1 MRLTQEAKAWRRDTR
16 AMPVLEP
23 LEFLQAHGRD
33 FPAWDL
39 AESLR
44 YTRSLTRAH
53 YENFSVASR
62 LVPKRLRQDYCNVY
76 AYCRWADDLGDE
88 TGDPQ
93 LSLDLLQWWRAQLDA
108 MERGEAHHPVFV
120 GLKET
125 AERHDLPRQDFEDL
139 LRAFEQDQ
147 NKLRYASYDELLE
160 YCRYSA
166 NPVGR
171 LVLRLNGYRDPEL
184 FGLSDSIC
192 TALQLA
198 NHWQDVARD
207 WDIGRVYMPED
218 VMAAHGTGREG
229 LAEDMARGHASP
241 QYRETVRDLTDRADR
256 LFTAGLPLADRLSG
270 RLGVEIELFAKAG
283 MAVLDKIRSLGFDT
297 ISQRP
302 TMTGRDHA
310 ALLAQVLVRR
320 LLRTPLPISEAHNVH
335 G

>member
-1 MRLTQEAKAWRRDTR
+1 MSA
-16 AMPVLEP
+16 LEP
-23 LEFLQAHGRD
+23 LEFLRTHGRR

-44 YTRSLTRAH
+44 YTRGLTRAH
-53 YENFSVASR
+53 YENFSVASL

-93 LSLDLLQWWRAQLDA
+93 LSLDLLQWWREQLDA

-125 AERHDLPRQDFEDL
+125 ASSHDLPRQDFEDL
-139 LRAFEQDQ
+139 LQAFEQDQ
-147 NKLRYASYDELLE
+147 SKHSYATYDDLLE

-184 FGLSDSIC
+184 FRLSDSIC

-198 NHWQDVARD
+198 NHWQDIARD
-207 WDIGRVYMPED
+207 WRIDRVYIPED
-218 VMAAHGTGREG
+218 VMRAHGSGREA
-229 LAEDMARGHASP
+229 LAEDMARGHASSHS
-241 QYRETVRDLTDRADR
+241 RDALRDLTDRAQE
-256 LFTAGLPLADRLSG
+256 LFLTGLPLADRLSG
-270 RLGVEIELFAKAG
+270 RLSVEIELFAKAG

-297 ISQRP
+297 ISERP
-302 TMTGRDHA
+302 TMTAGDRA
-310 ALLAQVLVRR
+310 ALLARVLARR
-320 LLRTPLPISEAHNVH
+320 LLRTPLTISEAHNAH